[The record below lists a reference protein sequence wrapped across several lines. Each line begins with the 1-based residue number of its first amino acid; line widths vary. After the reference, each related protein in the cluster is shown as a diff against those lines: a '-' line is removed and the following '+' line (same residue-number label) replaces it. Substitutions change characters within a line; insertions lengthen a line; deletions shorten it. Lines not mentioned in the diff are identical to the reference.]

1 MAKNSKKASAK
12 IATDQADAMKSTFDK
27 VTAFSSDF
35 GDMARLNVEALTQS
49 LQLAGKG
56 MTELNTKAF
65 GYMQANMQRNLET
78 AQQLGG
84 MKSLED
90 LSVLQDITKSG
101 FETYVAQMNE
111 LGSLFATTLRE
122 ASEPLNTQA
131 GAIVEKFQA
140 SA

>member
-1 MAKNSKKASAK
+1 MAKNSKKASAQM
-12 IATDQADAMKSTFDK
+12 TDGPADAIKSTFEK

-35 GDMARLNVEALTQS
+35 NDMARLNMEALTQS
-49 LQLAGKG
+49 IQVAGKG
-56 MTELNTKAF
+56 MTAFNTKAF

-78 AQQLGG
+78 AQQLGT

-90 LSVLQDITKSG
+90 LSVLKDVTKSG